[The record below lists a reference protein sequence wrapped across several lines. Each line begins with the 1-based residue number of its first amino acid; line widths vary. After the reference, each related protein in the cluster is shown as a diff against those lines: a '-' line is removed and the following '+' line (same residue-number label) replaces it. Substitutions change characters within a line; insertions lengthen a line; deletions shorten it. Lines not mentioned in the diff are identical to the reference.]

1 MKINMK
7 KKLIIITFSVVST
20 VGCSKKV
27 EDTTCEE
34 YKNEIE
40 LLQSELTTIGS
51 KLDSMILLH
60 DYSFVFTN

>member
-1 MKINMK
+1 MK
-7 KKLIIITFSVVST
+7 KKLIIIAFSVVST
-20 VGCSKKV
+20 VGCNKKV

-40 LLQSELTTIGS
+40 LLQSELTIVGG